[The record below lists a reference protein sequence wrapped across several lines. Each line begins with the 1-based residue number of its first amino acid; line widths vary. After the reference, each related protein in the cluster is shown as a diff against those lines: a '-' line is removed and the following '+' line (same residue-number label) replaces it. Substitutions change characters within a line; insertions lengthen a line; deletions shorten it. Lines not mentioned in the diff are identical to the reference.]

1 MRELKGK
8 VAAVTGAA
16 SGLGRAMALAFADE
30 GMQVALGDVTDTSE
44 VFAEVERKG
53 VAALSMKL
61 DVSRAEEVEAFAQL
75 TKILQSLPGEL
86 GDGLG
91 ILQAPEIFRLI
102 LFAVQGQDKLHAL
115 HLGYLC
121 QDGGHI
127 DRGIGR
133 GQDSAVVQEQG
144 LQRRGFV
151 DSLGGVEQ
159 QSLIGSKDGAAPRRV
174 RWQSLKAA
182 GLP

>member
-30 GMQVALGDVTDTSE
+30 GMRVALGDVTDTSD

-75 TKILQSLPGEL
+75 IDKEL
-86 GDGLG
+86 GG
-91 ILQAPEIFRLI
+91 A
-102 LFAVQGQDKLHAL
+102 
-115 HLGYLC
+115 
-121 QDGGHI
+121 
-127 DRGIGR
+127 
-133 GQDSAVVQEQG
+133 
-144 LQRRGFV
+144 
-151 DSLGGVEQ
+151 SLLWN
-159 QSLIGSKDGAAPRRV
+159 SWR
-174 RWQSLKAA
+174 
-182 GLP
+182 